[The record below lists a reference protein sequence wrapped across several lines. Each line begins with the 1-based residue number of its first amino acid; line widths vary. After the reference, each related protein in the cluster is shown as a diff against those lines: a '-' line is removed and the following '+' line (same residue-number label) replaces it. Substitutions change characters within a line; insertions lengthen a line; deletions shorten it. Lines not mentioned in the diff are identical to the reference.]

1 MQQRDLVVR
10 AQRGDVD
17 AFGILVSG
25 RVGHLAAVARLIL
38 RSGDQADDA
47 VQDALVAAWVGLRGL
62 RDPDRFDAWTYRLLV
77 RACRRAAS
85 RRHAR
90 TLAEI
95 AVSEELPPLVDD
107 RQQDLANRDLI
118 DRALRRLTVD
128 ERTVLVMRHY
138 LDMSLGEAADAL
150 GIPLGTVKSRLSR
163 ATAAM
168 RTALEADARTPA
180 GGELIR

>member
-1 MQQRDLVVR
+1 MDLSAAR
-10 AQRGDVD
+10 SC
-17 AFGILVSG
+17 LPSG
-25 RVGHLAAVARLIL
+25 GVPAI
-38 RSGDQADDA
+38 
-47 VQDALVAAWVGLRGL
+47 
-62 RDPDRFDAWTYRLLV
+62 T
-77 RACRRAAS
+77 
-85 RRHAR
+85 HAPSPS
-90 TLAEI
+90 I
-95 AVSEELPPLVDD
+95 PVSEELPPLVDD

-138 LDMSLGEAADAL
+138 LDMSLVEAADAL
-150 GIPLGTVKSRLSR
+150 GIPLGTMKSRLSR